1 MLVNYNGMV
10 RPLFQPFYLILD
22 SSGKLSADQLKKTL
36 SRVVERYT
44 RSAINENNNRT
55 TGKVSGTQLRADVKS
70 QINTIITDLF
80 TSIVDDKISVTSGSS
95 SSSKVFNLGS
105 YVDDIN
111 TELNQ
116 IVNNSI
122 SV

>member
-36 SRVVERYT
+36 SRVIKKYT
-44 RSAINENNNRT
+44 HSAINENNNRS

-80 TSIVDDKISVTSGSS
+80 KNIVDDKISVTSGSS